1 MAAMPAGSM
10 PAVLDASVSSV
21 PEASIP
27 AVPEASMPS
36 LLSILA
42 AAVCFIHAFLA
53 TTPHARRAADFIFDA
68 FPMRRTKA
76 SLPSQSPRRQTASLP
91 SHSPY
96 ADPPSAE
103 EPDGTPPA
111 EELAEAGFLS
121 AKPTTATLTPTDAE
135 WTRFLSARRG
145 DAAAA
150 SAMWSVHAEWRLLH
164 LPLAADA
171 PFFGRGLPD
180 HLVMLQARCKSG
192 GRVLL
197 CLAAMW
203 DPSLGS
209 TAEYTLAIAAFLD
222 GHLARDSDECLCS
235 ARQPAPTGFDRHA
248 TDVRMPRAVCT
259 SCGRR
264 ITILVDCRG
273 GVGWPNPPPSLSHSR
288 DIAHMLRAHFPER
301 MLRIVVF
308 PMPWIVSA
316 VWLGAS
322 RALGSRAAARARL
335 LTGTSSKQAPLP
347 QGLSEYLGDDALAE
361 CEAAR
366 EARFKPA
373 ESAPAHP
380 NIYA

>member
-10 PAVLDASVSSV
+10 PAVLDASVSTV
-21 PEASIP
+21 PEASMP

-222 GHLARDSDECLCS
+222 GHLARDSDE
-235 ARQPAPTGFDRHA
+235 
-248 TDVRMPRAVCT
+248 
-259 SCGRR
+259 R